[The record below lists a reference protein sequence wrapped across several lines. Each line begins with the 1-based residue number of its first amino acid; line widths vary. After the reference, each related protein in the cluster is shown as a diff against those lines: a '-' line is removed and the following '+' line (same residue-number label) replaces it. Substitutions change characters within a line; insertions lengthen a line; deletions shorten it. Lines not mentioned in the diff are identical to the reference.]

1 MRVRIGVSN
10 ERLRIRISDDG
21 MGMKEE
27 TLKLLNDKL
36 RRLTLDDVEA
46 DNGKKGGIALLN
58 VNNRIKLLFGE
69 EFGITFYSKEG
80 VGTDVLIVLPLK
92 RV

>member
-1 MRVRIGVSN
+1 MN
-10 ERLRIRISDDG
+10 
-21 MGMKEE
+21 EE

-46 DNGKKGGIALLN
+46 DNEKKGGIALLN

-69 EFGITFYSKEG
+69 EFGITFYSKED